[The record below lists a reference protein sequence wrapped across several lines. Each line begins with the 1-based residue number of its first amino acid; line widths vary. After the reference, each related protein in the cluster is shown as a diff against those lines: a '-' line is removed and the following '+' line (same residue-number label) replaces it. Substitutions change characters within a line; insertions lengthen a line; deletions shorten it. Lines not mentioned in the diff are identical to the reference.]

1 MELARPFCCSVAGRV
16 GRDCDGDEVRRL
28 TVSLD
33 VISEVLPL
41 LRKTSS
47 KVEDF
52 VVSGCGCVVGA
63 WEKCT
68 ATYEGRCTGLR
79 SLVLGLRRHGGEVE
93 SCAVEEYPVSDID
106 AMGLLLVVFSLGF
119 VVCGDVDDRGFS
131 NL

>member
-93 SCAVEEYPVSDID
+93 SCAVEEYPKQTNKNDCAVSTYQR
-106 AMGLLLVVFSLGF
+106 AGMFLHLLFGH
-119 VVCGDVDDRGFS
+119 
-131 NL
+131 